1 MRRVTR
7 TGRGTTATR
16 PGPRRAGADR
26 RVTLGLLAAAA
37 SVAVASC
44 LHLCGRNPPG
54 FSTPAPTT
62 TGLRTTEVTYPS
74 GTEHIRAVRAD
85 LRAVLGDCP
94 RADDVI
100 LCASEL
106 AANAAQHSRSRLPG
120 GTFTVRATVSPGRY
134 ALIDVQDDDGPWTQA
149 MTGPARHHG
158 LDIIGAVADAWGRDA
173 DHATRTVWARFDCPE
188 QPQPDPRPG
197 QGVNGHTG
205 TRNHR

>member
-1 MRRVTR
+1 MRSVTR
-7 TGRGTTATR
+7 TGRGTTATE

-37 SVAVASC
+37 TAGVASC
-44 LHLCGRNPPG
+44 LHLDGRIPLG
-54 FSTPAPTT
+54 FTTPAPRTE
-62 TGLRTTEVTYPS
+62 LRTTEVTYPG

-120 GTFTVRATVSPGRY
+120 GAFTIRATVSPGHY
-134 ALIDVQDDDGPWTQA
+134 ARIEVQDNDGPWNQA

-158 LDIIGAVADAWGRDA
+158 LDIIRAVADAWGSDA
-173 DHATRTVWARFDCPE
+173 DHTTRTIWARFDWPE
-188 QPQPDPRPG
+188 QPQPDPGAWPRS
-197 QGVNGHTG
+197 QSTY
-205 TRNHR
+205 RNEAP